1 MKTLL
6 QIIPITI
13 SNGANYIKTNALLET
28 GSEAT
33 LLKGDI
39 AKKIGING
47 DCKTLRITNVISE
60 TSEIE
65 SKQVSFKVSFESY
78 LNFFDIENAWV
89 VSELNSKF
97 QPINVSKLKK
107 DYDHFRDLDL
117 PSLKPGGVSLLVGTN
132 LPRLILHHNFRSV
145 EFHQPFSDKTLLGW
159 ALMGGK
165 SQNKNINFNFINT
178 FFDLEKLWN
187 LENYETLPKTHP
199 NLLKVASATKPF
211 FAIK

>member
-117 PSLKPGGVSLLVGTN
+117 PSLNPGGVSLLVGTN
-132 LPRLILHHNFRSV
+132 LPRLILHTILD
-145 EFHQPFSDKTLLGW
+145 Q
-159 ALMGGK
+159 
-165 SQNKNINFNFINT
+165 
-178 FFDLEKLWN
+178 
-187 LENYETLPKTHP
+187 
-199 NLLKVASATKPF
+199 
-211 FAIK
+211 

>member
-60 TSEIE
+60 TLEIE

-97 QPINVSKLKK
+97 QM
-107 DYDHFRDLDL
+107 Y
-117 PSLKPGGVSLLVGTN
+117 
-132 LPRLILHHNFRSV
+132 
-145 EFHQPFSDKTLLGW
+145 
-159 ALMGGK
+159 
-165 SQNKNINFNFINT
+165 
-178 FFDLEKLWN
+178 
-187 LENYETLPKTHP
+187 P
-199 NLLKVASATKPF
+199 N
-211 FAIK
+211 